1 MLTLLAMLGGTGAT
15 TTLLKM
21 LFDSQLVVLELALVA
36 GISGLIRRR
45 ESQKR
50 MLSHTSAILLILG
63 TVLVSLGAAIPIG

>member
-1 MLTLLAMLGGTGAT
+1 
-15 TTLLKM
+15 M
-21 LFDSQLVVLELALVA
+21 LFDSQLVVLELALVT
-36 GISGLIRRR
+36 GVSGLIRRR